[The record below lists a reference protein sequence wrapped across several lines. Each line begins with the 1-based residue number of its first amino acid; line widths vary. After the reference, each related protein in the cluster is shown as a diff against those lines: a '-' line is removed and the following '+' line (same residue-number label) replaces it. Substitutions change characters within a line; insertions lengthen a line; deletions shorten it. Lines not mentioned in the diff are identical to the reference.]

1 MRRHKGLTIFP
12 HRPEFQLVR
21 AGLTFCAEIHPGQ
34 ETGPHLGG
42 VVESEQVLIRN
53 HTIPREWRHVCGSP
67 PVVPIC
73 GSVQTLCY
81 HYCAPLWPH
90 PHSDKAWEKTRT
102 IIVADHPPDT
112 VQCWD
117 FANWVP
123 CWASTCTAKWL
134 DAETGQG
141 GFVVYK
147 RAPWN
152 FSLLFRIAYN
162 PLQRAPR
169 IKQ

>member
-1 MRRHKGLTIFP
+1 MCRHKGLTIFP
-12 HRPEFQLVR
+12 HRPEFELE
-21 AGLTFCAEIHPGQ
+21 LTFCAEIHSGRRRNH
-34 ETGPHLGG
+34 TWGG

-117 FANWVP
+117 FANSVP

-152 FSLLFRIAYN
+152 FSLLFQIAYN

>member
-1 MRRHKGLTIFP
+1 M
-12 HRPEFQLVR
+12 Q
-21 AGLTFCAEIHPGQ
+21 AGLTFLCRNT
-34 ETGPHLGG
+34 TGPDSRWGYRVQAG
-42 VVESEQVLIRN
+42 VNTKSHDSKRMETCL
-53 HTIPREWRHVCGSP
+53 WFSP
-67 PVVPIC
+67 IVVPIC

-90 PHSDKAWEKTRT
+90 PRSGKAWEKTRT

-117 FANWVP
+117 CANWGP
-123 CWASTCTAKWL
+123 CWASTCTVKWL
-134 DAETGQG
+134 DAEEGQG
-141 GFVVYK
+141 GGFFVFE

-152 FSLLFRIAYN
+152 FSLLLQITHK
-162 PLQRAPR
+162 PIQRAPQ